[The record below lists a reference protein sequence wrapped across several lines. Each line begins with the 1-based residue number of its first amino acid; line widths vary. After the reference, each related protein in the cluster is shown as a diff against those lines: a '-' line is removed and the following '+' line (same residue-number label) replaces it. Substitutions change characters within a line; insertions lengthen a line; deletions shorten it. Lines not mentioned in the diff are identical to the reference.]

1 MSYEAINFETPLVKL
16 HDNIYA
22 LELFH
27 GPTLAFKDV
36 GARYMARML
45 NFFTSDYQKEIHVLV
60 ATSGD
65 TGSAVANGFL
75 GVEGIRVYV
84 LYPKGLVSNL
94 QEKQFTTLGQNIT
107 ALEVDGS
114 FDDCQRLVKE
124 AFINPEINDKLTL
137 TSANSINIAR
147 LLPQSFYYFNAYRQ
161 LWDKSRKVV
170 FSVPSGNFGN
180 LTSGLIAQRMGLPVD
195 QFIAATNIN
204 DVVPEYLIT
213 GDYMARPSV
222 ATISN
227 AMDVGDPSNFKR
239 ILDMYNYSHEKIA
252 SDITG
257 YSFTDDEVKS
267 YIAKIYSNYK
277 YLMDPHGSIAY
288 MALKSHLEL
297 NPDYTGIFLETAH
310 PAKFHDTVEEV
321 IGTKIE
327 IPEKLAAFTKREK
340 KSIQISSNF
349 LDFKD
354 FLMKL

>member
-1 MSYEAINFETPLVKL
+1 
-16 HDNIYA
+16 
-22 LELFH
+22 
-27 GPTLAFKDV
+27 
-36 GARYMARML
+36 
-45 NFFTSDYQKEIHVLV
+45 
-60 ATSGD
+60 
-65 TGSAVANGFL
+65 
-75 GVEGIRVYV
+75 
-84 LYPKGLVSNL
+84 
-94 QEKQFTTLGQNIT
+94 
-107 ALEVDGS
+107 
-114 FDDCQRLVKE
+114 
-124 AFINPEINDKLTL
+124 
-137 TSANSINIAR
+137 
-147 LLPQSFYYFNAYRQ
+147 
-161 LWDKSRKVV
+161 
-170 FSVPSGNFGN
+170 
-180 LTSGLIAQRMGLPVD
+180 
-195 QFIAATNIN
+195 
-204 DVVPEYLIT
+204 
-213 GDYMARPSV
+213 MARPSV

-297 NPDYTGIFLETAH
+297 NPDHTGIFLETAH